1 MAHVMRYKLV
11 DTLDSG
17 DEMSPEASAIY
28 QEYVADG
35 KITDFDKT
43 TGLAGTLCYL
53 RFATS
58 EDCDDY
64 LAAMAEID
72 EETTSGAN
80 RTDHTRYDE

>member
-58 EDCDDY
+58 NGRSV
-64 LAAMAEID
+64 AASTAIGD
-72 EETTSGAN
+72 GN
-80 RTDHTRYDE
+80 

>member
-35 KITDFDKT
+35 KIRDFDKT

>member
-35 KITDFDKT
+35 KITDFDNVQIGK
-43 TGLAGTLCYL
+43 
-53 RFATS
+53 S
-58 EDCDDY
+58 N
-64 LAAMAEID
+64 MAPAPFS
-72 EETTSGAN
+72 TPLNNHPSK
-80 RTDHTRYDE
+80 

>member
-80 RTDHTRYDE
+80 RSDHTRYDE

>member
-58 EDCDDY
+58 EDCDAY
-64 LAAMAEID
+64 LAAMAEIN

-80 RTDHTRYDE
+80 RSDHTRYDE

>member
-53 RFATS
+53 RFATP